1 MEEIDIALITKRSIH
16 GIFALTS
23 RTFVVQIVSFL
34 ANFLL
39 TIFLTPAIFGVYFV
53 VSAAIAFLSY
63 FSDIGLA
70 AALIQKK
77 EAITREDLVTTFTLQ
92 QILVVSVVVIALA
105 LVSFRR
111 QFLSFGAGGSFSI
124 SGFSDCLFPLFLK
137 NNSFY
142 NFRTGFA
149 F

>member
-1 MEEIDIALITKRSIH
+1 MEEIDIAVVTKRSIR

-23 RTFVVQIVSFL
+23 RTFVIQIVSFI

-39 TIFLTPAIFGVYFV
+39 TIFLTPSIFGVYFV

-77 EAITREDLVTTFTLQ
+77 EDITREDLKTTFTLQ
-92 QILVVSVVVIALA
+92 QILVVTVVVVALLLSN
-105 LVSFRR
+105 LVG
-111 QFLSFGAGGSFSI
+111 QFYHL
-124 SGFSDCLFPLFLK
+124 DQ
-137 NNSFY
+137 
-142 NFRTGFA
+142 
-149 F
+149 